1 MFKTKRTILCL
12 VVAAMML
19 ASALPAMAAEGPIK
33 YDTPQSFTMWCSMDK
48 AAGAVAD
55 WSENLV
61 YQTMA
66 KLTNVTVKFLHPPVG
81 GETEAFNLMIASGDY
96 PDAIQYGWQ
105 GVPGGPANYIND
117 DVIIPLNDLMAES
130 SPYTMSWLNAHPNI
144 RRQAMMDD
152 GTFYVLPAIYGD
164 IELATSVG
172 PMVREDM
179 LPLIGYTRYDLPTTV
194 QGWEDMLI
202 KVRET
207 PEMSDII
214 PLFFVGVAGFQESPH
229 ILGAFGIT
237 QEFYQV
243 DGVVEF
249 GAIQPEY
256 KEFLTLMRKWFS
268 LGLLDPEFAANTA
281 KLRDEKVT
289 NNQVFTFMG
298 SMGNSITRYTA
309 MARPT
314 NPAFTLIP
322 MKYPTLVEGETPI
335 VGNQGNLFTGSG
347 VAITTSA
354 KDPALIAKFFDYFY
368 SDEGHILSNWGIE
381 DQTFAYDDQGKP
393 YFLPLVDDNPEGLS
407 REQAMAKYTIWQS
420 SSPVYK
426 MKDVLEQRD
435 KLPEQI
441 EGRKEWMACKNE
453 ILMPPVTPTSD
464 EASEFAGIFAD
475 VQTYYREQATKI
487 IMGSVD
493 LDAGFD
499 AMVATLKGM
508 GIDRAIELRQAALDR
523 YLARP

>member
-1 MFKTKRTILCL
+1 MLL
-12 VVAAMML
+12 AGAM
-19 ASALPAMAAEGPIK
+19 PATAAEPVHF
-33 YDTPQSFTMWCSMDK
+33 DAPQSFTLWCSMDK
-48 AAGAVAD
+48 AAGAIAD

-61 YQTMA
+61 YKTMA
-66 KLTNVTVKFLHPPVG
+66 ELTNVTVQFLHPPVG
-81 GETEAFNLMIASGDY
+81 GETEAFNLLIASGDY
-96 PDAIQYGWQ
+96 PDAIQYGWL

-117 DVIIPLNDLMAES
+117 DVIIPLNDLMAEY
-130 SPYTMSWLNAHPNI
+130 SPYTMAWLDANPNV
-144 RRQAMMDD
+144 RRQVMMDD
-152 GTFYVLPAIYGD
+152 GTFYVLPAIYAD
-164 IELATSVG
+164 LDLATSVG
-172 PMVREDM
+172 PIVREDM
-179 LPLIGYTRYDLPTTV
+179 LPLIGYTVDNLPVTV

-202 KVRET
+202 KAKES
-207 PEMSDII
+207 PEMKDVI
-214 PLFFVGVAGFQESPH
+214 PLFFVGIAGFQESPH

-237 QEFYQV
+237 QEFYNNN
-243 DGVVEF
+243 GTVEF

-256 KEFLTLMRKWFS
+256 KEFLSLMRKWYS
-268 LGLLDPEFAANTA
+268 LGLLDTEFAGNTA

-289 NNQVFTFMG
+289 NNEVFTFMG

-309 MARPT
+309 MVRPT
-314 NPAFTLIP
+314 NPEFKLIP
-322 MKYPTLVEGETPI
+322 MKYPTLVEGDTPI
-335 VGNQGNLFTGSG
+335 VGQQGNLFTGSG
-347 VAITTSA
+347 VAITTAAS
-354 KDPALIAKFFDYFY
+354 DPSLIAKFFDYFY

-381 DQTFAYDDQGKP
+381 GTTFAYNDQGKP
-393 YFLPLVDDNPEGLS
+393 YFLPIVDDNPDGLS

-435 KLPEQI
+435 NLPEQI
-441 EGRKEWMACKNE
+441 EGRKNWMACKNE
-453 ILMPPVTPTSD
+453 ILMPPVTPTAE
-464 EASEFAGIFAD
+464 EASEFASIFND

-487 IMGSVD
+487 VMGTVD